1 MEILMT
7 NWRLLIIWYLTTRE
21 WKCWV
26 SEHNR
31 NSDGLVTFEGR
42 FIHKHTG
49 ELGFV
54 CHSSGWLYFEEL
66 FDEHETVV
74 LGKISSLCHGCLSLK
89 GKLGCN
95 PVMVVLFERSL
106 SQLDSNRGI
115 LIHIIAILQ
124 GSQLSGR
131 LVHVTFAWDN

>member
-1 MEILMT
+1 M
-7 NWRLLIIWYLTTRE
+7 
-21 WKCWV
+21 
-26 SEHNR
+26 
-31 NSDGLVTFEGR
+31 TFEGR
-42 FIHKHTG
+42 FIHKPTDK
-49 ELGFV
+49 LGFV

-66 FDEHETVV
+66 FDVHKTVV
-74 LGKISSLCHGCLSLK
+74 LVKISSLCHASLSLK

-106 SQLDSNRGI
+106 SQLDSNLGI

>member
-1 MEILMT
+1 M
-7 NWRLLIIWYLTTRE
+7 
-21 WKCWV
+21 
-26 SEHNR
+26 
-31 NSDGLVTFEGR
+31 TFEGR
-42 FIHKHTG
+42 FIHKPTDK
-49 ELGFV
+49 LGFV

-66 FDEHETVV
+66 FDIHETVL
-74 LGKISSLCHGCLSLK
+74 LGKISSLCHASLSLK

-106 SQLDSNRGI
+106 SQLDSNLGI

>member
-31 NSDGLVTFEGR
+31 NCDGLVTFEGR
-42 FIHKHTG
+42 FIHKRTVK
-49 ELGFV
+49 LGFV

-66 FDEHETVV
+66 FDVHKTVV
-74 LGKISSLCHGCLSLK
+74 LVKISSLCHASLSLK

-95 PVMVVLFERSL
+95 PMMVVLFERTL
-106 SQLDSNRGI
+106 SELSNNLGI

-124 GSQLSGR
+124 GSQLSGG
-131 LVHVTFAWDN
+131 WCM